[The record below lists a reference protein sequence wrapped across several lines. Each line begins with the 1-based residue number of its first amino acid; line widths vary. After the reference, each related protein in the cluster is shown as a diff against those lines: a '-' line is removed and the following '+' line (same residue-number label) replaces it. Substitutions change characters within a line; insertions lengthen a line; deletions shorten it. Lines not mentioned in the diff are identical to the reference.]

1 MSNNDRRNKVG
12 DRRME
17 DIGPPAGWSERRK
30 RVERRIPV
38 TAEVEVSDEEW
49 EQYFGATVRGET
61 TTTTTVVTVSH
72 HHDAD
77 FIDVF
82 SRVRD

>member
-1 MSNNDRRNKVG
+1 MSNNERRRTTG
-12 DRRME
+12 DRREE
-17 DIGPPAGWSERRK
+17 DFGPPAGWSERRK

-38 TAEVEVSDEEW
+38 TAEVEVSQEEW
-49 EQYFGATVRGET
+49 ELYFGATVRGET
-61 TTTTTVVTVSH
+61 TATNVVTVTH